1 MCIIIAKDAGVKAL
15 DKEYFERAWDS
26 NSHGGGLVWKN
37 EGEDVYFQKGF
48 MRKEDFLAKI
58 NTGKGF
64 QIVADIKID
73 YKNDEISLKRINL
86 I

>member
-15 DKEYFERAWDS
+15 DKEYFERAWDN

-48 MRKEDFLAKI
+48 MKKEDL
-58 NTGKGF
+58 
-64 QIVADIKID
+64 
-73 YKNDEISLKRINL
+73 
-86 I
+86 